1 MPEWTVAVAVV
12 CTGSVVPTVV
22 LAVVL
27 ASSLRSREG
36 AEPTETTTGTTVG
49 TTEPVQTTA
58 TATVH
63 SGIVEQILDAN
74 WLDETALST
83 CVYDPE
89 LMERKEVRGFGKHA
103 KGFELAGLCDE
114 QRMNPVAAFWLLV
127 EEGLYEKTPDD
138 SGVLPTPAFN
148 APETEGKTYPNT
160 AEGARE
166 LLTDLLQTAGA
177 VSDGLDLEKRV
188 LGSDGKVNPD
198 QIFEVSG
205 ECRYAYFVY
214 YGDRTAYFLC
224 CYLRGGEQITDVEF
238 QLLGLRYADGPA
250 EALEKIDAQVDC
262 QTAALMAAAERLL
275 TGTSR
280 ADQGRIPFDY
290 TLEDCTAHIERFAF
304 AGDGESG
311 ILCNYRIRK

>member
-1 MPEWTVAVAVV
+1 MLKIIERLLLGLCVLAV
-12 CTGSVVPTVV
+12 
-22 LAVVL
+22 AVVL
-27 ASSLRSREG
+27 ASSFRSREA
-36 AEPTETTTGTTVG
+36 AEPTEATAGTTVG
-49 TTEPVQTTA
+49 TTAPVQTEA
-58 TATVH
+58 PVH
-63 SGIVEQILDAN
+63 SGIVEQILAAN

-138 SGVLPTPAFN
+138 SGVLPTPAFQP
-148 APETEGKTYPNT
+148 PETEGKTYPNT

-166 LLTDLLQTAGA
+166 LLTDLLRVSGS

-188 LGSDGKVNPD
+188 LGSDGKLNPD
-198 QIFEVSG
+198 QIFEVPG

-224 CYLRGGEQITDVEF
+224 CYLRGQENITDAEF
-238 QLLGLRYADGPA
+238 QLLSLRYADGPEEELA
-250 EALEKIDAQVDC
+250 EIDAYADRQA
-262 QTAALMAAAERLL
+262 AALMAAAERLM

-280 ADQGRIPFDY
+280 ADQGYVPFDY
-290 TLEDCTAHIERFAF
+290 TRGDYTAHLERFTF
-304 AGDGESG
+304 AGEGETG
-311 ILCNYRIRK
+311 ILSNYRIQK

>member
-1 MPEWTVAVAVV
+1 MLKIIERLLLALCVLAV
-12 CTGSVVPTVV
+12 
-22 LAVVL
+22 AVVL
-27 ASSLRSREG
+27 ASSLRSREA
-36 AEPTETTTGTTVG
+36 AEPTEPTAGTTVG

-58 TATVH
+58 PATVH

-74 WLDETALST
+74 WLDETALSV

-89 LMERKEVRGFGKHA
+89 LMERKEIRGIGKHA
-103 KGFELAGLCDE
+103 MGFELAGLCDE

-148 APETEGKTYPNT
+148 APEAEGKTYPNT

-166 LLTDLLQTAGA
+166 LLTDPLQAAGA

-198 QIFEVSG
+198 QIFEVPG

-224 CYLRGGEQITDVEF
+224 CYLRGGENITDAEF
-238 QLLGLRYADGPA
+238 QLLSLRYADGS
-250 EALEKIDAQVDC
+250 EEELEEIDAHADR
-262 QTAALMAAAERLL
+262 QTAALMAALERLM
-275 TGTSR
+275 TGSSR
-280 ADQGRIPFDY
+280 ADQGHVPFDF
-290 TLEDCTAHIERFAF
+290 TLGDHTAHLERFTF
-304 AGDGESG
+304 AGEGERGS
-311 ILCNYRIRK
+311 LANYRIKK